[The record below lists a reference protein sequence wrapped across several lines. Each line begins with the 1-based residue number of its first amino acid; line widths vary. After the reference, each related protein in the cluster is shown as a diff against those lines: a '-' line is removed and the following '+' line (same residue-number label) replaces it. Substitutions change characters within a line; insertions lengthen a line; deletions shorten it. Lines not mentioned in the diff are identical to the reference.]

1 MTGAELHRKIQKLG
15 RTRGVAVRLDRRHGK
30 GSHATLHYGNRKTT
44 IKDLKK
50 EIGAGLLGA
59 MLGQLGLSR
68 RDLEE

>member
-1 MTGAELHRKIQKLG
+1 LKLG
-15 RTRGVAVRLDRRHGK
+15 RARGVAVRLDRRHGK

-44 IKDLKK
+44 VKDLRK

-59 MLGQLGLSR
+59 MLDQLELSR